1 MRQFKILGVALASA
15 LLVAA
20 CGGGGDGNQT
30 PAISY
35 TAVVSFGDS
44 LTDAGTYGPGLINA
58 GRLTNTSGGGMFTV
72 NGIAGSVGSNP
83 VPSHSWAQ
91 LISAA
96 AVGKVNCA
104 ARIGGFGT
112 AITVVPGC
120 TNYGQGGSR
129 ITDPAGT
136 NNAVGVGNI
145 TGPLT
150 EPVVTQIAHY
160 ISDGGNFSDKQL
172 FTVLAGANEI
182 FALTAQLKTD
192 ATAVGST
199 AFAQSLIGQ
208 LVAGAPPANQA
219 AAQGAIGLA
228 VQTEAGAANST
239 PTTIVT
245 AAVTAA
251 ATHAGMNAYTNTAV
265 ANAAAIGAA
274 AGVAGATAGNTYA
287 ATTGANIAVT
297 GMATAATTLAGYVKD
312 MVTQGARHVVV
323 VNLPDVSQ
331 TPFATS
337 TITVSSGVTDN
348 SQQQLVYAMTT
359 TFNQALAA
367 ALGATH
373 GVPTNGVLLV
383 DAFSENQRQIAN
395 PAHYALTNVKDVAC
409 NPALTP
415 VNLADET
422 TASSLVCTA
431 NTLVTTAA
439 GNAVT
444 QDQALHFLYA
454 DSVHPTPYGHKLLAQ
469 YVTKAM
475 VIASWL

>member
-1 MRQFKILGVALASA
+1 
-15 LLVAA
+15 
-20 CGGGGDGNQT
+20 CGGGGGEGNQA

-58 GRLTNTSGGGMFTV
+58 GRLANKSGGGMFTI
-72 NGIAGSVGSNP
+72 NGISGSVGSNP
-83 VPSHSWAQ
+83 VPSYNWAQ

-96 AVGKVNCA
+96 TVGKVNCA

-112 AITVVPGC
+112 PITVVPGC

-129 ITDPAGT
+129 ITNPAGT

-145 TGPLT
+145 SGPLT
-150 EPVVTQIAHY
+150 EPVVTQIANY
-160 ISDGGNFSDKQL
+160 IADGGSFSDKQL

-182 FALTAQLKTD
+182 FALTAQLKAD
-192 ATAVGST
+192 ANAVGSA
-199 AFAQSLIGQ
+199 AFVQSLISQ
-208 LVAGAPPANQA
+208 LVAGAPIANQI

-228 VQTEAGAANST
+228 VQTEAAKPTAT

-274 AGVAGATAGNTYA
+274 AGVAGATAGTTYA

-297 GMATAATTLAGYVKD
+297 GMATAATTLAGYVKN
-312 MVTQGARHVVV
+312 MVAQGARHVVV

-337 TITVSSGVTDN
+337 TITVNNGVTDN

-373 GVPTNGVLLV
+373 GVPANGVLLV

-415 VNLADET
+415 VNPADAT
-422 TASSLVCTA
+422 TASSLVCTT
-431 NTLVTTAA
+431 NTLVTSAG

-444 QDQALHFLYA
+444 QDQALHFLFA

-475 VIASWL
+475 VIAGWL